1 VGLSYFLFLQK
12 KKSWLTKENLLNLF
26 LVEYFFMVFILE
38 EFFMKYIKIYFLI
51 VFSIFLSGCIQS
63 TALLGPGVTI
73 ATTGNIMQA
82 GFQYGANTAIK
93 NETGKDVLTHFKD
106 VVEEEQD
113 NKKLELKIKD
123 IATITIEKVKKKL
136 LIN

>member
-1 VGLSYFLFLQK
+1 
-12 KKSWLTKENLLNLF
+12 
-26 LVEYFFMVFILE
+26 
-38 EFFMKYIKIYFLI
+38 MKYLKIYFLI
-51 VFSIFLSGCIQS
+51 VISISLSGCIQS

-93 NETGKDVLTHFKD
+93 NETGKDVLTHLKNTVD
-106 VVEEEQD
+106 EEQD
-113 NKKLELKIKD
+113 GKKLENKIKD
-123 IATITIEKVKKKL
+123 LTTNTIEKVKKKL